1 MTKENFK
8 IVEDSLNARIDVC
21 KKYLDGITN
30 ENDLE
35 NLTISQIKELKTFCD
50 DEVVRQTNILMVDL
64 YHIIGMCDL
73 NASQL
78 TRLMKLIKA
87 YSSYRPDIKAIAKND
102 FTNIYDLPKI
112 PQSTKFKCYEFDLEL
127 INKRLDGAIEVEE
140 DNETVENFK
149 RVSECKNNLGNI
161 DISPS
166 QVSSY
171 IKDIT
176 IDENKNTLIYDVEI
190 ADKIAELINNCMPGA
205 ISTMSKFITC
215 CQEGGSY
222 CGFNVTVVCDKAMIT
237 TNKNSSRKFN
247 VFLRQLSFLQTTM

>member
-21 KKYLDGITN
+21 KKYLDDITDK
-30 ENDLE
+30 NDLE
-35 NLTISQIKELKTFCD
+35 NLTISQIKELKAFCD
-50 DEVVRQTNILMVDL
+50 DEVVRQTNILMIDL

-78 TRLMKLIKA
+78 TRLTKLIKA

-127 INKRLDGAIEVEE
+127 INKRVDDAIEVEE
-140 DNETVENFK
+140 DTETVDDFK
-149 RVSECKNNLGNI
+149 RVSECKNNSSSI
-161 DISPS
+161 SDISSS
-166 QVSSY
+166 QVASY
-171 IKDIT
+171 IKDII
-176 IDENKNTLIYDVEI
+176 IDENKNTLIYNVDI

-237 TNKNSSRKFN
+237 INKNFSEKFN
-247 VFLRQLSFLQTTM
+247 VFL